1 METMEKQLVI
11 FKLENEEFGVDIASV
26 ESIIK
31 MEAVTRMPNLP
42 AFVEGVI
49 NLRGLILPV
58 IDLHRRF
65 NLAEVPASKNTR
77 IIVAILE
84 TMKVGMVVDSVSEVL
99 RIQDDAVQ
107 PTPAMVT
114 NVDSTFSTGI
124 ARVGDRLI
132 ILLDLASVLN
142 NQQQSEIA
150 DLK

>member
-1 METMEKQLVI
+1 MEKQLVI

-31 MEAVTRMPNLP
+31 MESITRMPNMP

-65 NLAEVPASKNTR
+65 HLAEAPASKNTR

-84 TMKVGMVVDSVSEVL
+84 SMKVGMVVDSVSEVL

-107 PTPAMVT
+107 ATPAMVT
-114 NVDSTFSTGI
+114 SVDTTFITGI

-132 ILLDLASVLN
+132 ILLDLAQVLN
-142 NQQQSEIA
+142 KQEQSEIA